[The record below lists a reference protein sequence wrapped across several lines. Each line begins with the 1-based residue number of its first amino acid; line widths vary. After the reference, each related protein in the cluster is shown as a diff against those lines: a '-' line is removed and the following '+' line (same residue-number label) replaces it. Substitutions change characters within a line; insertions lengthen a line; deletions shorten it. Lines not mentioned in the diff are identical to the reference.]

1 MLIMMMKIN
10 IMVVKVIR
18 NTRDVIIISTNIVN
32 IGKAMNFGVME
43 IKTPTIMI
51 TTITILELHM
61 DTISQGLNFVHIMN
75 GVESTTVTMI
85 DGDRNL
91 LDGTRIT
98 STGIENRLGQH
109 LKITN
114 L

>member
-1 MLIMMMKIN
+1 
-10 IMVVKVIR
+10 
-18 NTRDVIIISTNIVN
+18 
-32 IGKAMNFGVME
+32 MNFGVME

-61 DTISQGLNFVHIMN
+61 DTISQGLNLVHILN
-75 GVESTTVTMI
+75 GVECTTVTMI

-98 STGIENRLGQH
+98 NTGTENRLGQH

>member
-1 MLIMMMKIN
+1 
-10 IMVVKVIR
+10 
-18 NTRDVIIISTNIVN
+18 
-32 IGKAMNFGVME
+32 MNFGVME

-61 DTISQGLNFVHIMN
+61 DTISQGLNFVHILN